1 MATIAATL
9 LENGDAN
16 TPRIYKFEAV
26 ECITGDDTDSIV
38 FDGFDYAVIYSVV
51 NTNNSA
57 SGTGNLYLR
66 AISQDGGEAIKFRGR
81 QAPTASTGL
90 LVFEDAVV
98 LTAGVQ
104 ANNVGCVVTK
114 LPSVGKFVHDGGNGG
129 TALTVDIIVEL
140 HQ

>member
-9 LENGDAN
+9 LQNGDEN
-16 TPRIYKFEAV
+16 SPRIYKFEAV
-26 ECITGDDTDSIV
+26 ECITGDDTEAIV
-38 FDGFDYAVIYSVV
+38 FDGFDYAITYSVV
-51 NTNNSA
+51 NSATGA

-66 AISQDGGEAIKFRGR
+66 AVSQDGGEAISYRGR
-81 QAPTASTGL
+81 QAPTASTGD
-90 LVFEDAVV
+90 LVFEDAVA

-104 ANNVGCVVTK
+104 ANNTGCVITE